1 MGNMM
6 NNKFIW
12 EEKYRPTTVD
22 ECILTPDL
30 HNTLKSLV
38 NDENF
43 PSVIFHGQSGVG
55 KTTAAL
61 AIVKELGLD
70 YIVINGSLNGN
81 IDTLRNEILNFAST
95 LSFNNKRK
103 IVIIDEADGLNI
115 NSTQP
120 ALRNFIDEY
129 KDNCGF
135 IFTCN
140 DFRRITKH
148 LQSRCF
154 IVDFKVQPNQKS
166 KLAKRLFDRTLQIL
180 DLEEVKYEKEV
191 VANVVKKHFPD
202 FRRILNELQGY
213 SRQNGSIDSGILT
226 SDQIDIQ
233 SIVSVIKGKD
243 FPRLRAFVVENFD
256 DYSNVYDQLYNG
268 LYTKCSTDSIPD
280 LVLIIA
286 KYQYQAAFVASQ
298 EINLSACLVELMTLG
313 YK

>member
-1 MGNMM
+1 M
-6 NNKFIW
+6 NKNNYW
-12 EEKYRPTTVD
+12 EEKYRPETID
-22 ECILTPDL
+22 ECIVPPEL
-30 HNTLKSLV
+30 HKTLKSIV
-38 NDENF
+38 SNENF

-70 YIVINGSLNGN
+70 YIIINGSLNGN
-81 IDTLRNEILNFAST
+81 IDTLRTEIKDFAST

-140 DFRRITKH
+140 NFKRITPH
-148 LQSRCF
+148 LHSRCF
-154 IVDFKVQPNQKS
+154 VVDFKVQPNQKS
-166 KLAKRLFDRTLQIL
+166 KLAAKLFDKALKIL
-180 DLEEVKYEKEV
+180 DIEGVKYEKEI
-191 VANVVKKHFPD
+191 VANVVKRYFPD
-202 FRRILNELQGY
+202 FRKILNELQGY
-213 SRQNGSIDSGILT
+213 SRQNGQIDTGILT
-226 SDQIDIQ
+226 SGQIDIQ
-233 SIVSVIKGKD
+233 ATVDVIKNKD
-243 FPRLRAFVVENFD
+243 FNKIRSFVVENFD
-256 DYSNVYDQLYNG
+256 DYTGVYEQLYNG
-268 LYTKCSTDSIPD
+268 LYTKCKSESIPD

-286 KYQYQAAFVASQ
+286 KYQYQSAFVASQ
-298 EINLSACLVELMTLG
+298 EINLAACFVELMTIE